1 MGLYSTMRTSV
12 SGMAAQANRLGAVSD
27 NIANATT
34 TGYKRSA
41 MEFSTLVLNSGG
53 TEYISG
59 AVESHTRYLVSE
71 QGARAFTTS
80 ATDLAVKGDGFFL
93 VSSDSGQVFMTR
105 AGSFVPDGVGDLVN
119 AAGYKLMGYSLTNGA
134 PAVVANG
141 TAGLEVVNIGTVA
154 LQANASTEGAFNVN
168 LPYNATTILPAD
180 LPSANAG
187 ATTQFTA
194 MTSITAYNNV
204 GSEITLDVYS
214 SYLGG
219 GDWEIAVF
227 NRADAAP
234 GGGFPYTGGAL
245 ATQTLNFDATTGHF
259 TALSPTTVTVPIPNG
274 ANLVLDM
281 SGSSFL
287 DTDYQLLDATVVN
300 GNGPSSVERIE
311 IAEDGTLYAVFES
324 GERIATYHIPLAT
337 VASPDNM
344 QPLAGNVYVATA
356 NSGEM
361 QIGFP
366 GESGY
371 GEVISGALEQSTVDI
386 ATELTT
392 MIEAERNYT
401 ANSKVFQTGSE
412 LMEVLVNL
420 KR

>member
-1 MGLYSTMRTSV
+1 MGLYGTMRTSV

-34 TGYKRSA
+34 TGYKRADLQFAS
-41 MEFSTLVLNSGG
+41 LVLDSGG
-53 TEYISG
+53 TEYVSG
-59 AVESHTRYLVSE
+59 SIESHTRYSISE

-80 ATDLAVKGDGFFL
+80 GTDLAIKGEGFF
-93 VSSDSGQVFMTR
+93 VVNTENGQTVLTR

-119 AAGYKLMGYSLTNGA
+119 AAGLKLMGYSLLNGP

-154 LQANASTEGAFNVN
+154 MVANPSTSGAFNVN
-168 LPYNATTILPAD
+168 FPLNSPAVAPGN
-180 LPSANAG
+180 LPSDNVAASD
-187 ATTQFTA
+187 FTA
-194 MTSITAYNNV
+194 ITSITAYDNV
-204 GSEITLDVYS
+204 GNELTLDIYS
-214 SYLGG
+214 TNLGG
-219 GDWEIAVF
+219 NSWEVTVF

-234 GGGFPYTGGAL
+234 GGGFPYSAAPLG
-245 ATQTLNFDATTGHF
+245 TQTLDFDGTSGQLDPLSATTV
-259 TALSPTTVTVPIPNG
+259 AVAIPNG

-281 SGSSFL
+281 SGSSEL
-287 DTDYQLLDATVVN
+287 AGDYTLLDATVVN
-300 GNGPSSVERIE
+300 GNGPSEVERLE

-324 GERIATYHIPLAT
+324 GTRIATYRIPLAD

-344 QPLAGNVYVATA
+344 QPLSGNVFVPTA
-356 NSGEM
+356 NSGEI

-371 GEVISGALEQSTVDI
+371 GTMVAGALEQSTVDL
-386 ATELTT
+386 ASELTT

-412 LMEVLVNL
+412 LLEVLVNL